1 MLACPKFGWLG
12 VHADAERTNTMVV
25 PSGDQSG
32 NIAVP
37 VVVMSVTSAPVTASR
52 TDSLPLYAD
61 TICLPS
67 GLNDEVASIV
77 LAAACCAVGLVA
89 STPPTDMVVPAA
101 APVRPS

>member
-1 MLACPKFGWLG
+1 MLACPKFGSPG
-12 VHADAERTNTMVV
+12 VHADAARVKTMLL

-52 TDSLPLYAD
+52 TESLPLYAV

-67 GLNDEVASIV
+67 GLNDEVAAVV
-77 LAAACCAVGLVA
+77 LAVACCAVGLVA
-89 STPPTDMVVPAA
+89 STLPSDIVVPVAA
-101 APVRPS
+101 